1 MAQSPQIEEISGW
14 LKTVSKSGGGGGI
27 HIESQHLG
35 GRDKGI
41 SDSSRSAWSTKQV
54 HNSQGSV
61 TQRPCLEK
69 PKKERQK
76 TKKQNST
83 TN

>member
-1 MAQSPQIEEISGW
+1 LKKLMAQSPQIEEISGW

-54 HNSQGSV
+54 SGQPV
-61 TQRPCLEK
+61 IQRPFLEK
-69 PKKERQK
+69 QLLAKRILKEVREQ
-76 TKKQNST
+76 
-83 TN
+83 